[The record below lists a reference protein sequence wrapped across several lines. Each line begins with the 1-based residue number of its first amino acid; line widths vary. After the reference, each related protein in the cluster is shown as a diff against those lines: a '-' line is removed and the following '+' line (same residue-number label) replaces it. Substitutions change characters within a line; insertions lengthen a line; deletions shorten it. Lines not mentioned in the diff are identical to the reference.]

1 MTEKNNSFPFM
12 GKNLRE
18 FNRLFKEFNDLYH
31 EAALKLG
38 LSNSA
43 FDILYAICELGD
55 GCLQRDIC
63 KATFI
68 PKQTI
73 NSSIRKLEQEGYLV
87 LTPGKGR
94 SMHISLTENG
104 IKLLESTIYPIIKYE
119 NEAFSNMTE
128 DECRQLLA
136 LQAKYTSSLREKFKE
151 L

>member
-1 MTEKNNSFPFM
+1 MTEKDSSFTFM
-12 GKNLRE
+12 SKNLRE

-63 KATFI
+63 EATFM

-73 NSSIRKLEQEGYLV
+73 NSSIRKLELEGYLV
-87 LTPGKGR
+87 LTHGKGR

-104 IKLLESTIYPIIKYE
+104 MKLLESTIYPIIKYE
-119 NEAFSNMTE
+119 NEAFSSMTD

-136 LQAKYTSSLREKFKE
+136 LQAKYASSLREKFKE